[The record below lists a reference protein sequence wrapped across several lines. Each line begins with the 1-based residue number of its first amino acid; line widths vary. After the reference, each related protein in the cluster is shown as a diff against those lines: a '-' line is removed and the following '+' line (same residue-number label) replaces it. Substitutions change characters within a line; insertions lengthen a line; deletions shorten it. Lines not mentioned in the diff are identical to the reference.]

1 MSKYT
6 FSSLSRCAS
15 LCAEEK
21 RIWIW
26 NLLQFFFR
34 TISCLVDYTD
44 YPSSIMTTT
53 HFHHSS
59 SPHGFFFVIST
70 DERILRND
78 LNDFC
83 EVYFVEWWNDFA
95 TFSFNIVKSHRT
107 VCGQKPYIV
116 TFLFTEITLRWLC
129 KFKNISSSLTQK
141 VFRRDRTLSLPT
153 CTD

>member
-1 MSKYT
+1 MRGGEKNMNLKFT
-6 FSSLSRCAS
+6 PIFFPHHQLFSRLYWLPIINYDNYSLSS
-15 LCAEEK
+15 FLLPS
-21 RIWIW
+21 WI
-26 NLLQFFFR
+26 
-34 TISCLVDYTD
+34 
-44 YPSSIMTTT
+44 
-53 HFHHSS
+53 
-59 SPHGFFFVIST
+59 FFVIST